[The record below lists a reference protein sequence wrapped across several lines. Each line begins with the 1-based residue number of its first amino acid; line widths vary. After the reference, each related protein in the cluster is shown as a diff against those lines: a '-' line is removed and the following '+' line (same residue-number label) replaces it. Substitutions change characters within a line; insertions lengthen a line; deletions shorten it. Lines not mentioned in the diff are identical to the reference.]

1 MVLQKKDFIE
11 IEFTGKTREG
21 QIFDSNIEKDLKEIN
36 SEIKAKPLIFC
47 LGEDMFLKGVDDYL
61 IGKEV
66 GKYKIEL
73 TPENAFGKRDSTLVK
88 MIPMKVFIQ
97 HKINPIK
104 GSMLNFDGK
113 MGKVLSVSGGRVLV
127 DFNNPL
133 AGKDVVYDV
142 NIKRKIKDLNEKIK
156 SFNEFL
162 FRQNF
167 KFEIK
172 DTNTGKKVIYEVEEK
187 LKQFVEMFKDKFK
200 EIFGMDLEIKSSVPQ
215 GVPSVKGDVNAEDK
229 KKENIINQKEKKEVE
244 IKKKQI
250 QEK

>member
-21 QIFDSNIEKDLKEIN
+21 QIFDSNIKKDLKEIN
-36 SEIKAKPLIFC
+36 PKIKAKPLIFC

-73 TPENAFGKRDSTLVK
+73 TPENAFGKRDLTLVK
-88 MIPMKVFIQ
+88 MIPLKVFIQ

-142 NIKRKIKDLNEKIK
+142 DIKRKVEDLNEKIK

-172 DTNTGKKVIYEVEEK
+172 DKKVIYEVEEK

-200 EIFGMDLEIKSSVPQ
+200 EIFRMDLEIKSPLPKDVPPVEGSVNT
-215 GVPSVKGDVNAEDK
+215 KDK
-229 KKENIINQKEKKEVE
+229 KKKEEE
-244 IKKKQI
+244 IEKKQI